1 MNEITKRDVKKEKLS
16 HLDGI
21 QTIHN
26 KHMELLTD
34 LMQHPTLG
42 TDIPDITERKDVL
55 LNNKLIHTEL
65 EPPFK
70 KPRKTSEEKTDK
82 IVIP

>member
-1 MNEITKRDVKKEKLS
+1 MNELKKRDVEKENLI
-16 HLDGI
+16 HLDAI

-26 KHMELLTD
+26 KHMELITD

-42 TDIPDITERKDVL
+42 INVPDITERKDVL
-55 LNNKLIHTEL
+55 QNNKLFYTEF

-70 KPRKTSEEKTDK
+70 KPRQTPEEKID
-82 IVIP
+82 

>member
-1 MNEITKRDVKKEKLS
+1 MNELTKRDVKKEKLPY
-16 HLDGI
+16 LDGI

-55 LNNKLIHTEL
+55 LNSKLFDTEL
-65 EPPFK
+65 EPSFK
-70 KPRKTSEEKTDK
+70 KLMKISEEKID
-82 IVIP
+82 

>member
-1 MNEITKRDVKKEKLS
+1 MNELIKRDVKKGEL
-16 HLDGI
+16 HYLDGI

-42 TDIPDITERKDVL
+42 NDIPDITERKDVL
-55 LNNKLIHTEL
+55 LNSKLFYTEL
-65 EPPFK
+65 EPHFK
-70 KPRKTSEEKTDK
+70 KPRKISE
-82 IVIP
+82 

>member
-1 MNEITKRDVKKEKLS
+1 MNELIKRDAKKGELPY
-16 HLDGI
+16 LDGV

-34 LMQHPTLG
+34 LMQHPTLR
-42 TDIPDITERKDVL
+42 TDIPDITERKDIL
-55 LNNKLIHTEL
+55 LNSKRLHTEL

-70 KPRKTSEEKTDK
+70 KPNKTPEQETD
-82 IVIP
+82 

>member
-1 MNEITKRDVKKEKLS
+1 MNELTKRDVKKEKLPY
-16 HLDGI
+16 LDGI

-34 LMQHPTLG
+34 LIQHPTLG

-55 LNNKLIHTEL
+55 LNNELFHTEL
-65 EPPFK
+65 QPPFK
-70 KPRKTSEEKTDK
+70 KPRKTFKEKID
-82 IVIP
+82 

>member
-1 MNEITKRDVKKEKLS
+1 MNELTKRDVKKEKLT
-16 HLDGI
+16 HFDGI

-26 KHMELLTD
+26 KHMELITD

-42 TDIPDITERKDVL
+42 INVPDITERKDVL
-55 LNNKLIHTEL
+55 QNNKLFYTEL

-70 KPRKTSEEKTDK
+70 KPRQTPEEKTD
-82 IVIP
+82 

>member
-1 MNEITKRDVKKEKLS
+1 MNELIKRDVKKGELPY
-16 HLDGI
+16 LDGI

-42 TDIPDITERKDVL
+42 NDIPDITERKDVL
-55 LNNKLIHTEL
+55 LNSKLFYTEL
-65 EPPFK
+65 EPHFK
-70 KPRKTSEEKTDK
+70 KPRKISEEKID
-82 IVIP
+82 

>member
-1 MNEITKRDVKKEKLS
+1 MNELTKRDAKKGELPY
-16 HLDGI
+16 LDGV

-34 LMQHPTLG
+34 LMQHPTLR
-42 TDIPDITERKDVL
+42 TDIPDITERKDIL
-55 LNNKLIHTEL
+55 LNSKLLHTEL

-70 KPRKTSEEKTDK
+70 KPRETSEEKID
-82 IVIP
+82 

>member
-1 MNEITKRDVKKEKLS
+1 MNELIKRDAEKGELPY
-16 HLDGI
+16 LDGI

-34 LMQHPTLG
+34 LMQHPTLE

-55 LNNKLIHTEL
+55 LNSKLFHTEL
-65 EPPFK
+65 ELPFK
-70 KPRKTSEEKTDK
+70 KPRKISEKK
-82 IVIP
+82 ID

>member
-1 MNEITKRDVKKEKLS
+1 MNELTKRDVEKGKLP

-21 QTIHN
+21 QTIHT

-55 LNNKLIHTEL
+55 LNSKLFHTEL
-65 EPPFK
+65 ELPFK
-70 KPRKTSEEKTDK
+70 KPRKTSEEKID
-82 IVIP
+82 

>member
-1 MNEITKRDVKKEKLS
+1 MNELIKRDAKKGELPY
-16 HLDGI
+16 LDGV

-34 LMQHPTLG
+34 LMKHPTLG

-55 LNNKLIHTEL
+55 LNSKLLHTEL

-70 KPRKTSEEKTDK
+70 KPRQTSEKK
-82 IVIP
+82 

>member
-1 MNEITKRDVKKEKLS
+1 MNEPTKRDVEKYKLS
-16 HLDGI
+16 HLDRI
-21 QTIHN
+21 QTIHK

-34 LMQHPTLG
+34 LMKHPTLG

-55 LNNKLIHTEL
+55 LNSKLFHTEI

-70 KPRKTSEEKTDK
+70 KPRKTPEEK
-82 IVIP
+82 IE